1 MQEGEAEVT
10 TDSNSDTESCFN
22 EEDSDSDFDKSLDGD
37 KDARDYNMRW
47 FNVLFG
53 VLIAMFIKVLLL
65 EDNNNNRF

>member
-37 KDARDYNMRW
+37 KDARDYNMR
-47 FNVLFG
+47 
-53 VLIAMFIKVLLL
+53 
-65 EDNNNNRF
+65 